1 MPRAPLDREPA
12 TPKTPAQIDRCD
24 RILATAARLGARH
37 GLEEVRMQDVADQSA
52 VSITTVYRYYP
63 TKHHLFAALL
73 FHLTQTAA
81 PPGPTTG
88 HPVTDVTEFM
98 AGIIRNMLG
107 RPRLARAMITS
118 VNARR
123 AESTVRGDYNLRRNI
138 LGVAGI
144 AAPTADQTQI
154 ALLLEQCAYGI
165 LSWAITGETTPEQA
179 ESDMRRACEL
189 LLAPWRRRTR
199 TAEKR
204 SNDH

>member
-12 TPKTPAQIDRCD
+12 TPRTPAQIDRCD
-24 RILATAARLGARH
+24 RILATAALLGARY

-88 HPVTDVTEFM
+88 HPVADVTEFM
-98 AGIIRNMLG
+98 AGIIRNMLA
-107 RPRLARAMITS
+107 RPLLARAMITS

-154 ALLLEQCAYGI
+154 ALLIEQCAYGI

-179 ESDMRRACEL
+179 ERDMRRACEL
-189 LLAPWRRRTR
+189 LLAPWRRRNR
-199 TAEKR
+199 T
-204 SNDH
+204 S

>member
-1 MPRAPLDREPA
+1 
-12 TPKTPAQIDRCD
+12 
-24 RILATAARLGARH
+24 
-37 GLEEVRMQDVADQSA
+37 MQDVADQA
-52 VSITTVYRYYP
+52 EVSITTVYRYYP

-88 HPVTDVTEFM
+88 HAVADVTEFM
-98 AGIIRNMLG
+98 AGIIRNMLV
-107 RPRLARAMITS
+107 RPQLARAMITS

-123 AESTVRGDYNLRRNI
+123 AESTARGDYNLRRNI
-138 LGVAGI
+138 FGVAGI

-179 ESDMRRACEL
+179 ERDMRRACEL
-189 LLAPWRRRTR
+189 LLAPWRKRPRTR
-199 TAEKR
+199 R
-204 SNDH
+204 SESDQ

>member
-12 TPKTPAQIDRCD
+12 TPRTPAQIDRCD
-24 RILATAARLGARH
+24 RILATAALLGARY

-81 PPGPTTG
+81 PPGPSTG

-98 AGIIRNMLG
+98 AGIIRDMLA
-107 RPRLARAMITS
+107 RPLLARAMITS

-179 ESDMRRACEL
+179 ERDMRRACEL
-189 LLAPWRRRTR
+189 LLAPWRRRNR
-199 TAEKR
+199 T
-204 SNDH
+204 S

>member
-12 TPKTPAQIDRCD
+12 TPRTPAQIDRCD
-24 RILATAARLGARH
+24 RILATAALLGARY

-88 HPVTDVTEFM
+88 HPVADVTEFM
-98 AGIIRNMLG
+98 AGIIRNMLA
-107 RPRLARAMITS
+107 RPLLARAMITS
-118 VNARR
+118 VNACR

-179 ESDMRRACEL
+179 ERDMRRACEL
-189 LLAPWRRRTR
+189 LLAPWRRRNR
-199 TAEKR
+199 T
-204 SNDH
+204 S

>member
-12 TPKTPAQIDRCD
+12 TPKTPAQIDRCE
-24 RILATAARLGARH
+24 RILATAALLGARH

-81 PPGPTTG
+81 PAGPTTG
-88 HPVTDVTEFM
+88 HPVADVTEFM
-98 AGIIRNMLG
+98 AGIIRDMLA
-107 RPRLARAMITS
+107 RPLLARAMITS

-144 AAPTADQTQI
+144 AAPTADQMQI
-154 ALLLEQCAYGI
+154 ALLVEQCAYGI

-179 ESDMRRACEL
+179 ERDMRRACEL

-199 TAEKR
+199 TSGREIE
-204 SNDH
+204 

>member
-12 TPKTPAQIDRCD
+12 TPRTPAQIDRCD
-24 RILATAARLGARH
+24 RILATAALLGARH

-81 PPGPTTG
+81 PPGPSTG
-88 HPVTDVTEFM
+88 HPVADVTEFM
-98 AGIIRNMLG
+98 AGIIRDMLA
-107 RPRLARAMITS
+107 RPLLARAMITS

-179 ESDMRRACEL
+179 ERDMRRACEL
-189 LLAPWRRRTR
+189 LLAPWRRRNR
-199 TAEKR
+199 T
-204 SNDH
+204 S

>member
-12 TPKTPAQIDRCD
+12 TPRTPAQIDRCD

-37 GLEEVRMQDVADQSA
+37 GLEEVRMQDVADLSA

-73 FHLTQTAA
+73 FHYTQNAA

-88 HPVTDVTEFM
+88 YPIADVTELM
-98 AGIIRNMLG
+98 AGIIRTMLA
-107 RPRLARAMITS
+107 RPQLARAMITS

-123 AESTVRGDYNLRRNI
+123 AESTVSGDYNLRSNI

-144 AAPTADQTQI
+144 AAPTADETQI

-179 ESDMRRACEL
+179 ERDMRRACEL
-189 LLAPWRRRTR
+189 LMAPWRRRTR
-199 TAEKR
+199 TRRNEVDR
-204 SNDH
+204 

>member
-12 TPKTPAQIDRCD
+12 TPRTPAQIDRCD
-24 RILATAARLGARH
+24 RILATAALLGARY

-81 PPGPTTG
+81 PPGPSTG

-98 AGIIRNMLG
+98 AGIIRDMLA
-107 RPRLARAMITS
+107 RPLLARAMITS

-144 AAPTADQTQI
+144 AAPTADQTQV

-179 ESDMRRACEL
+179 ERDMRRACEL
-189 LLAPWRRRTR
+189 LLAPWRRRNR
-199 TAEKR
+199 T
-204 SNDH
+204 S

>member
-12 TPKTPAQIDRCD
+12 TPRTPAQIDRCD
-24 RILATAARLGARH
+24 RILATAALLGARH

-81 PPGPTTG
+81 PPGPSTG
-88 HPVTDVTEFM
+88 HPVADVTEFM
-98 AGIIRNMLG
+98 AGIIRDMLA

-179 ESDMRRACEL
+179 ERDMRRACEL
-189 LLAPWRRRTR
+189 LLAPWRRRNPT
-199 TAEKR
+199 
-204 SNDH
+204 S

>member
-12 TPKTPAQIDRCD
+12 TPRTPAQIDRCD
-24 RILATAARLGARH
+24 RILATAALLGARY

-81 PPGPTTG
+81 PPGPSTG

-98 AGIIRNMLG
+98 AGIIRDMLA
-107 RPRLARAMITS
+107 RPLLARAMITS

-144 AAPTADQTQI
+144 AAPTADQTQV

-165 LSWAITGETTPEQA
+165 LSWAITGETTAVQA
-179 ESDMRRACEL
+179 ERDMRRACEL
-189 LLAPWRRRTR
+189 LLAPWRRRNR
-199 TAEKR
+199 T
-204 SNDH
+204 S

>member
-12 TPKTPAQIDRCD
+12 TPRTPAQIDRCD
-24 RILATAARLGARH
+24 RILATAALLGARY
-37 GLEEVRMQDVADQSA
+37 GLEGVRMQDVADQSA

-88 HPVTDVTEFM
+88 HPVADVTEFM
-98 AGIIRNMLG
+98 AGIIRNMLA
-107 RPRLARAMITS
+107 RPLLARAMITS

-179 ESDMRRACEL
+179 ERDMRRACEL
-189 LLAPWRRRTR
+189 LLAPWRRRNR
-199 TAEKR
+199 T
-204 SNDH
+204 S

>member
-12 TPKTPAQIDRCD
+12 TPRTAAQIDRCR
-24 RILATAARLGARH
+24 RILATAAELGARH
-37 GLEEVRMQDVADQSA
+37 GLEEVRMQDVADQAA

-88 HPVTDVTEFM
+88 HPVADVTEFM
-98 AGIIRNMLG
+98 AGIIRDMLA
-107 RPRLARAMITS
+107 RPLLARAMIAS

-138 LGVAGI
+138 LDVAGI
-144 AAPTADQTQI
+144 TVPTADQMQI

-179 ESDMRRACEL
+179 ERDMRRACDL

-199 TAEKR
+199 TPEKR

>member
-12 TPKTPAQIDRCD
+12 TPRTPAQIDRCD
-24 RILATAARLGARH
+24 RILATAALLGARY

-81 PPGPTTG
+81 PPGPSTG

-98 AGIIRNMLG
+98 AGIIRDMLA
-107 RPRLARAMITS
+107 RPLLARAMITS

-179 ESDMRRACEL
+179 ERDMRRACEL

-199 TAEKR
+199 KP
-204 SNDH
+204 

>member
-12 TPKTPAQIDRCD
+12 TPRTPAQIDRCD
-24 RILATAARLGARH
+24 RILATAALLGARY

-88 HPVTDVTEFM
+88 HPVADVTEFM
-98 AGIIRNMLG
+98 AGIIRNMLA
-107 RPRLARAMITS
+107 RPLLARAMITS

-154 ALLLEQCAYGI
+154 ATTWMIKFTQQGEYGLASALGFITMGVLVVFTGLYLALL
-165 LSWAITGETTPEQA
+165 
-179 ESDMRRACEL
+179 
-189 LLAPWRRRTR
+189 TR
-199 TAEKR
+199 EKK
-204 SNDH
+204 S

>member
-24 RILATAARLGARH
+24 HILATAARLGARH

-98 AGIIRNMLG
+98 AGIIRNMLA
-107 RPRLARAMITS
+107 RPLLARAMITS

-179 ESDMRRACEL
+179 EHDMRRACEL

-199 TAEKR
+199 TTEER

>member
-1 MPRAPLDREPA
+1 MPRTPHDREPA
-12 TPKTPAQIDRCD
+12 TPRTAAQIDRCD

-73 FHLTQTAA
+73 FHYTQTAA
-81 PPGPTTG
+81 PPRPTTG
-88 HPVTDVTEFM
+88 RPIDDVTELM
-98 AGIIRNMLG
+98 VGIVRGMLA
-107 RPRLARAMITS
+107 RPQLARAMITS

-123 AESTVRGDYNLRRNI
+123 AESNVSGDYNLRRNV
-138 LGVAGI
+138 LSVAGI
-144 AAPTADQTQI
+144 AAPTAEETQI

-179 ESDMRRACEL
+179 ERDMRRACEL
-189 LLAPWRRRTR
+189 LLAPWRRRGR
-199 TAEKR
+199 
-204 SNDH
+204 

>member
-1 MPRAPLDREPA
+1 MPRAPHDREPA
-12 TPKTPAQIDRCD
+12 TPKTPAQIDRCE

-73 FHLTQTAA
+73 FHYTQAAA

-88 HPVTDVTEFM
+88 DPVADVTELM
-98 AGIIRNMLG
+98 VGIIRAMLS
-107 RPRLARAMITS
+107 RPQLARAMITS

-123 AESTVRGDYNLRRNI
+123 AESTAGGDYNLRRNI

-144 AAPTADQTQI
+144 AAPTPDQTQI

-179 ESDMRRACEL
+179 ERDMRRACEL
-189 LLAPWRRRTR
+189 LLAPWRGRTR
-199 TAEKR
+199 TRRNEGNR
-204 SNDH
+204 

>member
-73 FHLTQTAA
+73 FHYTQTAA

-88 HPVTDVTEFM
+88 HPVADVTELM
-98 AGIIRNMLG
+98 AGIIRNMLT
-107 RPRLARAMITS
+107 RPQLARAMITS

-123 AESTVRGDYNLRRNI
+123 AESTVSGDYNLRRNI
-138 LGVAGI
+138 LTIAGI

-179 ESDMRRACEL
+179 ERDMRRACEL

-199 TAEKR
+199 PTRNEIDR
-204 SNDH
+204 

>member
-12 TPKTPAQIDRCD
+12 TPRTPAQIDRCA

-37 GLEEVRMQDVADQSA
+37 GLEEVRMQDVADQAA

-73 FHLTQTAA
+73 FHYTQTAA

-88 HPVTDVTEFM
+88 HPVADVTELM
-98 AGIIRNMLG
+98 AGIIRNMLA
-107 RPRLARAMITS
+107 RPQLARAMITS

-123 AESTVRGDYNLRRNI
+123 AESTVSGDYNLRSNI
-138 LGVAGI
+138 LTVAGI
-144 AAPTADQTQI
+144 ATPTADQTQV

-179 ESDMRRACEL
+179 ERDMRRACEL
-189 LLAPWRRRTR
+189 LLAPWRRRAR
-199 TAEKR
+199 TT
-204 SNDH
+204 

>member
-12 TPKTPAQIDRCD
+12 IPRTAAQIDRCD

-73 FHLTQTAA
+73 FHYTQTAV
-81 PPGPTTG
+81 PPRPTTG
-88 HPVTDVTEFM
+88 RPIDDVTELM
-98 AGIIRNMLG
+98 VGIVRGMLA
-107 RPRLARAMITS
+107 RPQLARAMITS

-123 AESTVRGDYNLRRNI
+123 AESNVSGDYNLRRNV
-138 LGVAGI
+138 LSVAGI
-144 AAPTADQTQI
+144 AAPTAEETQI

-179 ESDMRRACEL
+179 ERDMRRACEL
-189 LLAPWRRRTR
+189 LLAPWRRRGR
-199 TAEKR
+199 
-204 SNDH
+204 

>member
-12 TPKTPAQIDRCD
+12 TPRTPAQIDRCE

-37 GLEEVRMQDVADQSA
+37 GLEEVRMQDVADQSE

-63 TKHHLFAALL
+63 TKHHLFAGLL
-73 FHLTQTAA
+73 FHYTQTAA

-88 HPVTDVTEFM
+88 HPVADVTELM
-98 AGIIRNMLG
+98 TGIIRNMLA

-123 AESTVRGDYNLRRNI
+123 AESTVSGDYNLRSNI
-138 LGVAGI
+138 LTVAGI

-179 ESDMRRACEL
+179 ERDMRRACEL

-199 TAEKR
+199 KP
-204 SNDH
+204 

>member
-88 HPVTDVTEFM
+88 HPVADVTEFM
-98 AGIIRNMLG
+98 AGIIRNMLA
-107 RPRLARAMITS
+107 RPLLARAMITS

-144 AAPTADQTQI
+144 AAPTADQTQV

-179 ESDMRRACEL
+179 ERDMRRACEL
-189 LLAPWRRRTR
+189 LLAPWRRRNR
-199 TAEKR
+199 T
-204 SNDH
+204 S

>member
-12 TPKTPAQIDRCD
+12 TPRTPAQIDRCE

-73 FHLTQTAA
+73 FHYTKTAA

-88 HPVTDVTEFM
+88 HPVADVTELM
-98 AGIIRNMLG
+98 AGIIRNMLA
-107 RPRLARAMITS
+107 RPQLARAMITS

-123 AESTVRGDYNLRRNI
+123 AESTASGDYNLRSNI
-138 LGVAGI
+138 LDVAGI
-144 AAPTADQTQI
+144 AAPSGDQTQI

-179 ESDMRRACEL
+179 ERDMRRACEL

-199 TAEKR
+199 TT
-204 SNDH
+204 

>member
-12 TPKTPAQIDRCD
+12 TPRTPAQIDRCD
-24 RILATAARLGARH
+24 RILATAALLGARY

-88 HPVTDVTEFM
+88 HPVADVTEFM
-98 AGIIRNMLG
+98 AGIIRNMLA
-107 RPRLARAMITS
+107 RPLLARAMITS

-144 AAPTADQTQI
+144 AAPTADHTQI

-179 ESDMRRACEL
+179 ERDMRRACEL
-189 LLAPWRRRTR
+189 LLAPWRRRNR
-199 TAEKR
+199 T
-204 SNDH
+204 S